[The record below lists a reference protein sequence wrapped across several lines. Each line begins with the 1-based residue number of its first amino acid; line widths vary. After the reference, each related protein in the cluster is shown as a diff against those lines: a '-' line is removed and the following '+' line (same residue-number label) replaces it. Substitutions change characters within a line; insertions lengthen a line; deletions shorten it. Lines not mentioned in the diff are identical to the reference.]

1 MNSTEVRDDSQS
13 NLGTGNAAKEGVA
26 FGEMYS
32 NLTNYL
38 ASSRWMT
45 AGNHGGFV
53 ESEMVDMPTATIT
66 DVTGQGRVDDSAI
79 TLGIDELTVISIST
93 S

>member
-1 MNSTEVRDDSQS
+1 MLPT
-13 NLGTGNAAKEGVA
+13 T
-26 FGEMYS
+26 
-32 NLTNYL
+32 L

-53 ESEMVDMPTATIT
+53 ESEMADMPTATIT

-79 TLGIDELTVISIST
+79 TLGIDELIVIST
-93 S
+93 STS